1 MKQYLLLISL
11 FMLISCG
18 KMKDVQ
24 KVLRNEKVTSTDEF
38 LVKKKDPLMM
48 PPDYKNLPEPETIIK
63 EDAGKERKIKE
74 ILKAP
79 MEESIST
86 KKSSSTEES
95 IINRIRK

>member
-1 MKQYLLLISL
+1 M
-11 FMLISCG
+11 FISCG
-18 KMKDVQ
+18 GINDVK

-48 PPDYKNLPEPETIIK
+48 PPDYKNLPQPETIIK
-63 EDAGKERKIKE
+63 EDSGKEKRIKE

-79 MEESIST
+79 KEESIST
-86 KKSSSTEES
+86 KKSSSIEES

>member
-1 MKQYLLLISL
+1 
-11 FMLISCG
+11 MLISCG
-18 KMKDVQ
+18 GGMKDVQ

-48 PPDYKNLPEPETIIK
+48 PPDYKNLPEPETIIN

-79 MEESIST
+79 REESIST
-86 KKSSSTEES
+86 KKSSSIEES